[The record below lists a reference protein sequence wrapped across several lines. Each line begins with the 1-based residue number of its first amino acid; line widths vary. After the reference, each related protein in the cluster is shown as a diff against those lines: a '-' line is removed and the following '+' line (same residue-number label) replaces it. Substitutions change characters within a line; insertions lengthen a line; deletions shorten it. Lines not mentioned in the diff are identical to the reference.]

1 MLELGFNVT
10 EYGKAILAALS
21 LIHILLGARRE
32 RYVTDRSILIE
43 PRCGELL
50 WAQGVAVTEFGPVEM
65 SWSKLVGG
73 EVKIQC
79 SVPANTT
86 ASLRLY
92 KHGSGDRILVDGQV
106 SRAASSGNFLE
117 TTLGP
122 GKHEIHYPA

>member
-1 MLELGFNVT
+1 M
-10 EYGKAILAALS
+10 YGMVRATSWRPMCWARDGSDMSRTVPSSSSHVAENCC
-21 LIHILLGARRE
+21 GAGGRR
-32 RYVTDRSILIE
+32 DRV
-43 PRCGELL
+43 R
-50 WAQGVAVTEFGPVEM
+50 PVEM